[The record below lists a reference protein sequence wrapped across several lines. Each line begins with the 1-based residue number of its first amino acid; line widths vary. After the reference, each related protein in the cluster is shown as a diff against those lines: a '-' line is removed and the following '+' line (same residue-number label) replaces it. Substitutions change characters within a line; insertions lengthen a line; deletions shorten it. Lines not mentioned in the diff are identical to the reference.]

1 MFQSTVSDL
10 SGRRR
15 WVWVGIST
23 LVFLSGTIAMI
34 PHGSLHARWN
44 VPPFLAGAVLM
55 LIGFYL
61 ALLLKCVPLLIIGS
75 AAVGARV
82 LLLWQAPGD
91 DIYRYI
97 WEGRLLLQNV
107 NPYLHPP
114 DATGLVSFRDAIWDS
129 VQHKTFSAIYP
140 PLAECSFAT
149 LAVVS
154 PSVFF
159 FKIVFAAADL
169 LTGALLWVRYGGQA
183 ALFYLWNPLV
193 VYAFAGGGHYDSFF
207 ILTVALGWLAW
218 EKGKATESILWIG
231 AAVAF
236 KWMALPILAWAVLRS
251 LRDFGLRAAIING
264 AAGLAPLLISWTF
277 VGLWT
282 GEWTWRLHPEKFAE
296 YARSAELIPGIV
308 GWLWEGS
315 RYHNGWFLAPV
326 VVGWAVV
333 ILKARRFTSSAEWSL
348 FLALIF
354 SPLVHAWYFTWLM
367 PFAVASRNLGSLLLT
382 SSVFVYF
389 IVYHRLNAEPDLGWM
404 FTPAEIAL
412 LWAPFVFGFLWA
424 YLRPLNMRWPQRYD
438 TTVHPA

>member
-1 MFQSTVSDL
+1 MIVSDL
-10 SGRRR
+10 SVRQR

-23 LVFLSGTIAMI
+23 LFFLLGTIVMI
-34 PHGSLHARWN
+34 PHGSLHTRWN
-44 VPPFLAGAVLM
+44 IPAFLGGAVVM
-55 LIGFYL
+55 LAGFYL
-61 ALLLKCVPLLIIGS
+61 ALLRTRVPLLIIGL
-75 AAVGARV
+75 AAVAARM
-82 LLLWQAPGD
+82 LLLWQEPGD

-97 WEGRLLLQNV
+97 WEGKLLLQNI

-114 DATGLVSFRDAIWDS
+114 DAMSLVSSRDTIWDS

-140 PLAECSFAT
+140 PLAEWAFAT
-149 LAVVS
+149 LAVVY
-154 PSVFF
+154 PSVFL
-159 FKIVFAAADL
+159 FKIVFATADL

-193 VYAFAGGGHYDSFF
+193 VYSFAGGGHYDSFF
-207 ILTVALGWLAW
+207 ILTLVLGWLAW
-218 EKGKATESILWIG
+218 EKGKATASILWIG
-231 AAVAF
+231 AAVAL

-251 LRDFGLRAAIING
+251 LRNFGLRAAIING
-264 AAGLAPLLISWTF
+264 AAGVAPLLISWTF

-282 GEWTWRLHPEKFAE
+282 GEWTWRLHPEKFTE

-354 SPLVHAWYFTWLM
+354 SPVVHAWYFSWLM
-367 PFAVASRNLGSLLLT
+367 PFAVASRNLGCLLLT
-382 SSVFVYF
+382 SSGFVYF
-389 IVYHRLNAEPDLGWM
+389 VAYHRLNAEPNLGWM
-404 FTPAEIAL
+404 FTPVEIAL
-412 LWAPFVFGFLWA
+412 LWAPFIFGFLWTYA
-424 YLRPLNMRWPQRYD
+424 RPLKMRLPEGDERR
-438 TTVHPA
+438 VHPA